1 MTAQTSES
9 PRGASR
15 DALFLPS
22 FCGIRMVL
30 AVVLVAQILSF
41 VLVLAPVRPGGDL
54 WARLGLVSFFVQWI
68 ALSSAAVL
76 CLARPALARVSNV
89 AAALISYLLL
99 LLLTAAFSEVAYY
112 VLYRDAVLARAGE
125 DHFGF
130 LARNLTI
137 SALISAVTLRYF
149 YIQHQWK
156 TQVRAEA
163 RARIQ
168 ALQSRIRPHFLFNS
182 LNTIASLTATS
193 AEQAE
198 EAVEDLAELFR
209 MTMRDSEGRVSLA
222 HEIEIA
228 KRYLRMESLR
238 LGERLNIEWSLD
250 DIPDVE
256 VPALIL
262 QPLLENAVYHG
273 IEPLPD
279 GGRIKVNIACEG
291 RLLKL
296 EVENPLPQ
304 AGGYRRHRGNHLA
317 HENIRE
323 RLNLAFGRAARLVID
338 SHQSSYR
345 VSVQLPLEPA
355 T

>member
-1 MTAQTSES
+1 MAVQTRHS
-9 PRGASR
+9 SR
-15 DALFLPS
+15 KGSVDALFLPS
-22 FCGIRMVL
+22 FCAIRMVF

-41 VLVLAPVRPGGDL
+41 VLVLAPLNPGTDT

-68 ALSSAAVL
+68 ALSSAAIL
-76 CLARPALARVSNV
+76 CIARPLLSRFSNV

-99 LLLTAAFSEVAYY
+99 LLVTAIFSEIGYM
-112 VLYRDAVLARAGE
+112 VLYRDPMLSPPTG
-125 DHFGF
+125 DHFSF
-130 LARNLTI
+130 LLRNMTL

-156 TQVRAEA
+156 EQVRAEA

-182 LNTIASLTATS
+182 LNTIASLTAIS

-198 EAVEDLAELFR
+198 EAVEDLADLFR

-222 HEIEIA
+222 REIEIA
-228 KRYLRMESLR
+228 RRYLRMESLR
-238 LGERLNIEWSLD
+238 LGERLKIEWVLE

-262 QPLLENAVYHG
+262 QPLLENAIYHG

-279 GGRIKVNIACEG
+279 GGCIKVNIARQE
-291 RLLKL
+291 RQLTM
-296 EVENPLPQ
+296 EVENPVP
-304 AGGYRRHRGNHLA
+304 AGSSHTHHRGNRLA

-323 RLNLAFGRAARLVID
+323 RLRLAFGRAARVVIENGE
-338 SHQSSYR
+338 SLYR
-345 VSVQLPLEPA
+345 VSVRLPLDPVL
-355 T
+355 